1 MSKRQSRGLSELV
14 GECVRIYRRKLTWQ
28 ATYQVNGEQVRQSL
42 NTKNK
47 KVAIQRAWELDRK
60 LTAGESLSRKKPAT
74 LSEVID
80 AYQEHLIAEQRAEA
94 TVSKYKR
101 ILKEIM
107 TLAAILER
115 HRISEIDLTFA
126 DKFKARRAKTLAP
139 KSLSDE
145 MMLLRQVTKFAFTR
159 RMVNK
164 DPLLGLKLKKP
175 KPTPQPC
182 FDDEQIAQILTLAHP
197 PHTATFLL
205 LAETGFRIG
214 EAKWLTWADVDFKAN
229 VLYVRPKDGW
239 KPKSG
244 DVRTVPI
251 SPRLAQLLHELPRQG
266 RWVLTSPKTRKYP
279 ANDRQI
285 AKSTT
290 HAALKRVLSKL
301 EIAGKPHTFRHAF
314 ISRCLTKGIEEAV
327 VRSWVGHVDAEIMR
341 LYTHISSKVSQDR
354 IKLLGKPNTE
364 VKNAA
369 QSNAANPA

>member
-1 MSKRQSRGLSELV
+1 
-14 GECVRIYRRKLTWQ
+14 
-28 ATYQVNGEQVRQSL
+28 
-42 NTKNK
+42 
-47 KVAIQRAWELDRK
+47 
-60 LTAGESLSRKKPAT
+60 
-74 LSEVID
+74 
-80 AYQEHLIAEQRAEA
+80 
-94 TVSKYKR
+94 
-101 ILKEIM
+101 
-107 TLAAILER
+107 
-115 HRISEIDLTFA
+115 
-126 DKFKARRAKTLAP
+126 
-139 KSLSDE
+139 

-159 RMVNK
+159 RIVNK

-182 FDDEQIAQILTLAHP
+182 FDDEQIVQILALARP
-197 PHTATFLL
+197 PHAATFLL

-214 EAKWLTWADVDFKAN
+214 EASWLTWADVDFKAN
-229 VLYVRPKDGW
+229 VLHVQPKDGW

-244 DVRTVPI
+244 DVRIVPI

-279 ANDRQI
+279 VNDRQI

-301 EIAGKPHTFRHAF
+301 GIAGKPHTFRHAF

-354 IKLLGKPNTE
+354 IKLLGKPNTDVE
-364 VKNAA
+364 NAT
-369 QSNAANPA
+369 QSNAAIPA

>member
-1 MSKRQSRGLSELV
+1 MNNGQPREVSERV

-47 KVAIQRAWELDRK
+47 KVAIQRAWDIDRK

-94 TVSKYKR
+94 TVSKYQR

-182 FDDEQIAQILTLAHP
+182 FDDEQIAQILALARP
-197 PHTATFLL
+197 PHAATFLL

-214 EAKWLTWADVDFKAN
+214 EANWLTWLDVDFKAN
-229 VLYVRPKDGW
+229 VLHVQPKDGW

-244 DVRTVPI
+244 DVRIVPI

-301 EIAGKPHTFRHAF
+301 GIAGKPHTFRHAF

-354 IKLLGKPNTE
+354 IKLLGKPNTDVE
-364 VKNAA
+364 NAA
-369 QSNAANPA
+369 QSTAATPA

>member
-1 MSKRQSRGLSELV
+1 MSDEQPRDFSERV

-74 LSEVID
+74 LSEVTD
-80 AYQEHLIAEQRAEA
+80 AYQEHLIAKQRAEA
-94 TVSKYKR
+94 TVSKYER
-101 ILKEIM
+101 ILQKIRS
-107 TLAAILER
+107 LAVKLNR
-115 HRISEIDLTFA
+115 YTISEIDLPFA
-126 DKFKARRAKTLAP
+126 DKFRAQRVKTLSP
-139 KSLSDE
+139 KSLFDE
-145 MMLLRQVTKFAFTR
+145 MMLLRQLCKVAPTR
-159 RMVNK
+159 RMVDK
-164 DPLLGLKLKKP
+164 DPLLGLRLKKP

-182 FDDEQIAQILTLAHP
+182 FDDEQIAQILTLARP
-197 PHTATFLL
+197 PHAATFLL

-214 EAKWLTWADVDFKAN
+214 EASWLTWADVDFKAN

-301 EIAGKPHTFRHAF
+301 GIEGKPHTFRHAF

-354 IKLLGKPNTE
+354 IKLLGKPNSNIE
-364 VKNAA
+364 NVA
-369 QSNAANPA
+369 QSNAAIPA

>member
-1 MSKRQSRGLSELV
+1 MSDEQPRDFSERV

-74 LSEVID
+74 LSEVTD

-94 TVSKYKR
+94 TVSKYER
-101 ILKEIM
+101 ILQKIRS
-107 TLAAILER
+107 LAVKLNR
-115 HRISEIDLTFA
+115 YTISEIDLPFA
-126 DKFKARRAKTLAP
+126 DKFRAQRVKTLSP
-139 KSLSDE
+139 KSLFDE
-145 MMLLRQVTKFAFTR
+145 MMLLRQLCKFAPTR
-159 RMVNK
+159 RMVDK
-164 DPLLGLKLKKP
+164 DPLLGLRLKKP

-182 FDDEQIAQILTLAHP
+182 FDDEQIAQILTLARP
-197 PHTATFLL
+197 PHAATFLL

-214 EAKWLTWADVDFKAN
+214 EASWLTWADVDFKAN

-301 EIAGKPHTFRHAF
+301 GIEGKPHTFRHAF

-354 IKLLGKPNTE
+354 IKLLGKPNSNIE
-364 VKNAA
+364 NVA
-369 QSNAANPA
+369 QSNAAIPA

>member
-1 MSKRQSRGLSELV
+1 MSKRQSRELSERV

-28 ATYQVNGEQVRQSL
+28 ATDQVNGEQVRQSL
-42 NTKNK
+42 NTENK
-47 KVAIQRAWELDRK
+47 KVAIQRAWELDRQ

-94 TVSKYKR
+94 TVSKTNAS
-101 ILKEIM
+101 LK
-107 TLAAILER
+107 
-115 HRISEIDLTFA
+115 
-126 DKFKARRAKTLAP
+126 
-139 KSLSDE
+139 
-145 MMLLRQVTKFAFTR
+145 
-159 RMVNK
+159 
-164 DPLLGLKLKKP
+164 
-175 KPTPQPC
+175 
-182 FDDEQIAQILTLAHP
+182 
-197 PHTATFLL
+197 L

-214 EAKWLTWADVDFKAN
+214 EAMWLTWADVDFKAN
-229 VLYVRPKDGW
+229 VLHVRLKDGW

-244 DVRTVPI
+244 DARTVPI
-251 SPRLAQLLHELPRQG
+251 SPRLAQLLHERPRQG
-266 RWVLTSPKTRKYP
+266 RWVLTSPRTRKYP

-290 HAALKRVLSKL
+290 PAALKQVLSML
-301 EIAGKPHTFRHAF
+301 GIEGKPHTFRHAF

-364 VKNAA
+364 VEHAA
-369 QSNAANPA
+369 KSDAANPA

>member
-1 MSKRQSRGLSELV
+1 MNNGQSRELSEQV
-14 GECVRIYRRKLTWQ
+14 GECVRIYARGSTWQ
-28 ATYQVNGEQVRQSL
+28 ATYQINGEQVRQSL
-42 NTKNK
+42 NTKHK
-47 KVAIQRAWELDRK
+47 KVAIQRAWEIDRK

-80 AYQEHLIAEQRAEA
+80 AYQEHLIAEQRVAA
-94 TVSKYKR
+94 TIAKYKR
-101 ILKEIM
+101 ILKEVT
-107 TLAAILER
+107 TLAASLER
-115 HRISEIDLTFA
+115 YRISEIDLVFA
-126 DKFKARRAKTLAP
+126 DKFKAGRAKTLAP
-139 KSLSDE
+139 KPLFDE
-145 MMLLRQVTKFAFTR
+145 MMLLRQFCKFAHTR
-159 RMVNK
+159 RMVDK

-182 FDDEQIAQILTLAHP
+182 FDDEQIAQILALARP
-197 PHTATFLL
+197 PHAATFLL

-214 EAKWLTWADVDFKAN
+214 EAKWLTWLDVDFKAN

-266 RWVLTSPKTRKYP
+266 RWVLTSPETRKSP

-301 EIAGKPHTFRHAF
+301 GIAGKPHTFRHAF

-354 IKLLGKPNTE
+354 IKLLGGSKTE
-364 VKNAA
+364 PGNITDSDNAKTA
-369 QSNAANPA
+369 